1 MLIFIKNQKITKF
14 PNCERII
21 DAMPFNYRASMYEDL
36 RMGRKLELPWLSLRV
51 VQLGR
56 QLKVNTPKNL
66 EIVRGL
72 ESYIDGKS

>member
-1 MLIFIKNQKITKF
+1 
-14 PNCERII
+14 
-21 DAMPFNYRASMYEDL
+21 MYEDL
-36 RMGRKLELPWLSLRV
+36 RRGRKLELPWLSLRV